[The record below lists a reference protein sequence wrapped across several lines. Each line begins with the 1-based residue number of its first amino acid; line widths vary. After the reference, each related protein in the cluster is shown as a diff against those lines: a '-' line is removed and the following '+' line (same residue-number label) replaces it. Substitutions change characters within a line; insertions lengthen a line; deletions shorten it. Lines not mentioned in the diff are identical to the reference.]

1 MHFLDH
7 FVGLWDEHFDGIGT
21 IDGHFNFI
29 GHLLLDIMG
38 HWNVDV
44 LFDVMFHVNWNLLK

>member
-29 GHLLLDIMG
+29 RHLLLDVMG
-38 HWNVDV
+38 NWHVDV